1 MYNKKIK
8 LSNGVLVP
16 QLGLGTWF
24 ITGDDLSF
32 TVVML

>member
-1 MYNKKIK
+1 MYNNKIK

-24 ITGDDLSF
+24 ITA
-32 TVVML
+32 MMPKMQ